1 MSHILHFYFHD
12 QADLFMTSTDMISI
26 ETYRC
31 RIGNFM
37 GRGNK
42 GGKSKLKNQYS
53 DPSAFNPYNRP
64 GPMKFFNCDYSGSW
78 SESIIHSPPEDAHHS
93 LQITFY
99 SYLML
104 MLIFV
109 MLSIISSPIFLVSIP
124 KSSLPYI
131 NFQIS
136 ILCLMHIKIGY
147 FCIIST
153 VVLKYMC
160 LGKSSF
166 KYARKKYI
174 GSSKFCRIL
183 IQLLLFILLINFLL
197 IGIVNPSLLNP
208 GPHSLKVCYQ
218 NVQGLIPF
226 SQLDNNQP
234 SLDRTKIF
242 ELNAYLNINKPDIVI
257 LNETWLKKSVQSSE
271 IFLDPMY
278 SENIFRNDRSQLSH
292 PPDPTNHKK
301 FRRNGGGVL
310 IAIRSDIVASFKRL
324 PVKKGAEIL
333 AVELTIDGKK
343 FVFCTIYRVGTLG
356 EPNHESIVKT
366 IKTFY
371 KARNQRKIFILGDLN
386 LSSVTWPITEDS
398 QITNEIDKL
407 FVNSFME
414 LGMYQCITEPTHQ
427 KNNTLD
433 LLLTNSEMLISNI
446 NISPNKYLCH
456 SDHYLISFEVK
467 TNVKHKKVPKRKI
480 LNFKKA
486 NWDALNHDLSHTHW
500 NAFIDCTEPEIAWS
514 NFKNILFMYV
524 KKHIPTI
531 TIKSNFSMPWF
542 DSECYEA
549 YRDKQRAH
557 KKSKQNKNLQNELS
571 FKSKRRFFNQI
582 CNKKMR
588 DNLYNEEDPEIIK
601 KSFIH
606 MSNAA
611 QNQLDC
617 QNV

>member
-78 SESIIHSPPEDAHHS
+78 SESIIHSPPEDVHHS

-234 SLDRTKIF
+234 SLDRTKIY

-257 LNETWLKKSVQSSE
+257 LNETWLKKSVQNSD

-278 SENIFRNDRSQLSH
+278 RENTFRNDRSQLSH
-292 PPDPTNHKK
+292 PSDPTNHKK
-301 FRRNGGGVL
+301 
-310 IAIRSDIVASFKRL
+310 
-324 PVKKGAEIL
+324 
-333 AVELTIDGKK
+333 
-343 FVFCTIYRVGTLG
+343 
-356 EPNHESIVKT
+356 
-366 IKTFY
+366 
-371 KARNQRKIFILGDLN
+371 
-386 LSSVTWPITEDS
+386 
-398 QITNEIDKL
+398 
-407 FVNSFME
+407 NS
-414 LGMYQCITEPTHQ
+414 
-427 KNNTLD
+427 
-433 LLLTNSEMLISNI
+433 
-446 NISPNKYLCH
+446 
-456 SDHYLISFEVK
+456 
-467 TNVKHKKVPKRKI
+467 
-480 LNFKKA
+480 
-486 NWDALNHDLSHTHW
+486 
-500 NAFIDCTEPEIAWS
+500 
-514 NFKNILFMYV
+514 
-524 KKHIPTI
+524 
-531 TIKSNFSMPWF
+531 
-542 DSECYEA
+542 
-549 YRDKQRAH
+549 
-557 KKSKQNKNLQNELS
+557 
-571 FKSKRRFFNQI
+571 
-582 CNKKMR
+582 
-588 DNLYNEEDPEIIK
+588 
-601 KSFIH
+601 
-606 MSNAA
+606 
-611 QNQLDC
+611 
-617 QNV
+617 